1 MPQLNVFYFQKV
13 PVSCYIKIWL

>member
-13 PVSCYIKIWL
+13 PLSCYIKIWL